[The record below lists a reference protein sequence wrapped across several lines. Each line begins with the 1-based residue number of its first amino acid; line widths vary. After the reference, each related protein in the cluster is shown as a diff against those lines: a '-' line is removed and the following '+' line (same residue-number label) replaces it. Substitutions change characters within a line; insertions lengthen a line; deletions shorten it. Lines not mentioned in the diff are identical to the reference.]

1 MLVQGQLFDGEST
14 KSGSD
19 DGYCLEHMDG
29 GMMKWKMKEVRM
41 DLPGRNSVSKNVKTG
56 NEMDS
61 TRAGK

>member
-1 MLVQGQLFDGEST
+1 
-14 KSGSD
+14 
-19 DGYCLEHMDG
+19 
-29 GMMKWKMKEVRM
+29 MKWKMKEVRM